1 MPSTTPQ
8 QRLRSLAIASI
19 MVVIALAYGLALS
32 IFKLGQVEDAAR
44 QCFSAAEAGF
54 WQHTAVQFEGK
65 NSALSAAAGQ
75 EVAAVLYELE
85 ATTIRDAFTE
95 CERLIERAELD

>member
-44 QCFSAAEAGF
+44 QCFSAAEAGY
-54 WQHTAVQFEGK
+54 WQHTAVQFEDRDPTLSHIAGK
-65 NSALSAAAGQ
+65 

-85 ATTIRDAFTE
+85 AANIQDAFTE
-95 CERLIERAELD
+95 CERLIERAGLD

>member
-1 MPSTTPQ
+1 MHSTTPQ
-8 QRLRSLAIASI
+8 QRLRSLAIALI
-19 MVVIALAYGLALS
+19 LTVIALAYALALS
-32 IFKLGQVEDAAR
+32 IFEAGRTEDAAR
-44 QCFSAAEAGF
+44 QCSSAAEAGF

>member
-1 MPSTTPQ
+1 MPTTAPQ
-8 QRLRSLAIASI
+8 ERLRSLAIALI
-19 MVVIALAYGLALS
+19 MMVIVLAAALVLS
-32 IFKLGQVEDAAR
+32 IYQMGRTEDAAR
-44 QCFSAAEAGF
+44 QCFSAAEAGY

-65 NSALSAAAGQ
+65 DSALSAAAGQ

-85 ATTIRDAFTE
+85 ATTIPDAFTE